1 MSRMNNRPTGAILLK
16 KSNSLAAGCWSD
28 NGIHLWKS
36 PAALKSSERQGASGR
51 CSSHGKTTT
60 NFLPSV
66 KEGASIFGTA
76 VDDTVNLGCDGFD
89 SVQQLCDFFCT
100 DAAKVI

>member
-1 MSRMNNRPTGAILLK
+1 MSRMNNRPTGASLLK
-16 KSNSLAAGCWSD
+16 KSSSLAAGCWSD
-28 NGIHLWKS
+28 NVVHQWKS

-51 CSSHGKTTT
+51 CPSHGKATTT
-60 NFLPSV
+60 VLPSV
-66 KEGASIFGTA
+66 KEGATIFGPA

-100 DAAKVI
+100 DAAEVI